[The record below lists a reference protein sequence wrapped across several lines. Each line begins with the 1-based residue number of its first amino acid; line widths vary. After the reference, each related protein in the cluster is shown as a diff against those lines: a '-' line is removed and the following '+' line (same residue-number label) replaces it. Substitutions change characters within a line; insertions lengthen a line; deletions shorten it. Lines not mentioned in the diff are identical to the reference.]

1 MKKND
6 LFEIEIDDIDVN
18 GNGVG
23 KKDGFCF
30 FVTGALPG
38 EKVRA
43 KATKINKN
51 YGFAIVDELL
61 SASPHRREPACR
73 YYKKCGGCT
82 LQHLSYAAQ
91 LEWKTNQVQ
100 NCIKRIGGLDV
111 PVSFA
116 LPAMSEH
123 RYRNKAAFPL
133 GMDELLK
140 IGFYSTR
147 SHTLVDI
154 DDCLIQN
161 KDVALLVSQL
171 KTWVVHNKISIYN
184 EKTGKGLLR
193 HAVVR
198 TVKSGDMMLTL
209 CINGDDIPFRT
220 DLVSK
225 FQYVLPRLK
234 SIMLSINKKKDNT
247 ILGDK
252 TVPVY
257 GRDYITETIL
267 GLDFKIGPHSFLQVN
282 SAAAETL
289 YFTLFELLNLT
300 KSDTVADLYCGAG
313 TITLPAAQRAK
324 YVYGVEIV
332 PQAVENARDNAN
344 MNGIDNV
351 EFVAGDVQ
359 KELDGVIQKAGTLDA
374 IILDPPRKGLEANV
388 IQSCA
393 ATGAKKICY
402 VSCNPSTLA
411 RDLAEFTK
419 LGYAV
424 KHVQP
429 VDMFPQTTHVE
440 TIILMIKCGLVDK
453 T

>member
-6 LFEIEIDDIDVN
+6 LFEVEIEDIDVN

-23 KKDGFCF
+23 KLDGFCF

-43 KATKINKN
+43 RATRINKN
-51 YGFAIVDELL
+51 YGFAIVEEML
-61 SASPHRREPACR
+61 SPSPHRREPACR
-73 YYKKCGGCT
+73 FYKKCGGCT

-91 LEWKTNQVQ
+91 LEWKTNHVK

-116 LPAMSEH
+116 LPAMNEF
-123 RYRNKAAFPL
+123 RYRNKAAFPM

-154 DDCLIQN
+154 DDCMIQS

-171 KTWVVHNKISIYN
+171 KTWVVHNKITIYN
-184 EKTGKGLLR
+184 EETGHGLLR

-198 TVKSGDMMLTL
+198 TAKSGDMMLTL

-234 SIMLSINKKKDNT
+234 SIMLSINKQKDNT

-252 TVPVY
+252 TVLVY
-257 GRDYITETIL
+257 GRDTITETIL

-282 SAAAETL
+282 SSAAEKL
-289 YFTLFELLNLT
+289 YFTLFELLHLN
-300 KSDTVADLYCGAG
+300 KNETVADLYCGAG

-324 YVYGVEIV
+324 YVYGIEIV
-332 PQAVENARDNAN
+332 PEAVENARDNAY
-344 MNGIDNV
+344 MNGIENA
-351 EFVAGDVQ
+351 EFIAGDVQ
-359 KELDGVIQKAGTLDA
+359 KELTGVIGKAGKLDA
-374 IILDPPRKGLEANV
+374 IILDPPRKGLESDV

-393 ATGAKKICY
+393 KAGAPKIGY

-411 RDLAEFTK
+411 RDLAEFAK

-424 KHVQP
+424 KAVQP

-440 TIILMIKCGLVDK
+440 VVTVLGR
-453 T
+453 